1 MNHRDLR
8 VGMAAVAMAAM
19 GGCATIGETIGGWT
33 GQGEAAKHAPMVE
46 LDADPEE
53 FIREARGMY
62 VVVDLDANRLRLMD
76 GTDTL
81 WNAPVGTGTGLRL
94 EGEDGEWDFSTPE
107 GVFQI
112 QYKEELPVWFL
123 PDWYFVEKG
132 LPIPPASSPERRAP
146 GQLGIAAVY
155 LGQEIAIHGTE
166 RPELL
171 GQRVSHGCIRL
182 ENRYALRLFHNVQ
195 VGTPVVIQ
203 GGAHL
208 EEMPP
213 AESTDPGRPR
223 VEAPRDT
230 LSRYSTEQLLERV
243 GSLLAAGDRDGPWV
257 AYTSRLITRGLKD
270 DAPALR
276 GVLALA
282 GTAKTER
289 LNREYATFLA
299 DVYSRGTLRSVV
311 SLARVDAAARERA
324 ARAIVEATLSLHA
337 GGAADPMAPWPT
349 RRVPAGNLGPEGQA
363 GRAALAEAESWY
375 RDSFRIAGASGG

>member
-1 MNHRDLR
+1 
-8 VGMAAVAMAAM
+8 MAAFALIAM
-19 GGCATIGETIGGWT
+19 GGCATVGETIGGWT
-33 GQGEAAKHAPMVE
+33 GIGQEEKQAPMVM
-46 LDADPEE
+46 LDEDPEE
-53 FIREARGMY
+53 FLREARGMY
-62 VVVDLDANRLRLMD
+62 VVVDLDDNTLRMMD
-76 GTDTL
+76 GPEVL
-81 WNAPVGTGTGLRL
+81 WEAPVGTGTGLRL

-132 LPIPPASSPERRAP
+132 LPIPPAGSPERRAP

-182 ENRYALRLFHNVQ
+182 ENKYALRLFHNVQ
-195 VGTPVVIQ
+195 VGTPVVVQ
-203 GGAHL
+203 GGEHL
-208 EEMPP
+208 EDLEP
-213 AESTDPGRPR
+213 AESTDPGRSTP
-223 VEAPRDT
+223 EAPRDT
-230 LSRYSTEQLLERV
+230 LAPYSTEQLLERV
-243 GSLLAAGDRDGPWV
+243 RSLLAAGESNGPWV

-270 DAPALR
+270 DAVALR

-311 SLARVDAAARERA
+311 SLARVDEEARERA
-324 ARAIVEATLSLHA
+324 ARAIVEATLALHA
-337 GGAADPMAPWPT
+337 GGAADPTAPWPT
-349 RRVPAGNLGPEGQA
+349 RRVPAGVLGPEGQA
-363 GRAALAEAESWY
+363 GRAALVEAEGWY
-375 RDSFRIAGASGG
+375 RANFRVAAGAGG